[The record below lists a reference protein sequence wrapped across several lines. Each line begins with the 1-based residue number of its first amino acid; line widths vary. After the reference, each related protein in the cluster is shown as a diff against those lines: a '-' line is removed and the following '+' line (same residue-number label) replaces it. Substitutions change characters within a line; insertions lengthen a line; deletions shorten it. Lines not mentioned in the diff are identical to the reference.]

1 MSRAPH
7 RHLDMGP
14 WFTLDRLQGQFSKDK
29 LMRADRAKRRQT
41 VRKALEGKALTRKE
55 RQAIFP
61 DGHGR

>member
-41 VRKALEGKALTRKE
+41 VRKALEGKALTRE
-55 RQAIFP
+55 RKTGNLP